1 MLNPNNPLTCHSRA
15 CGNPAKK
22 NIRRSRQN
30 SVVDS
35 LREALLIVWIPAAA
49 CPRKMVS
56 GAGMTH
62 FFDYELSG
70 LKSCVA
76 PLLVLSLL
84 SGTAFAA
91 NKDDGKEQARR
102 FQQKIR
108 ALEQEKAQLLQDKM
122 QLDGKVKETAS
133 QIDHA
138 KRNADAATR
147 KGSALDRELK
157 AAEEEKAALTDKLAK
172 SEQKLAET
180 QATLETTA
188 ATLRQTQE
196 LKAQLDASLAQ
207 RNQEFAAC
215 SSKND
220 SLYKLGIA
228 MGKQCEEKTILGG
241 ILTREPLT
249 QLKRVE
255 EENALEEYRD
265 KLDQSLMEQTPEERL
280 RLAREKAEAEKEA
293 QDRLDRQQARKLKAE
308 QEKAATVQTKEQRT
322 FTRWARKAKDM
333 FEGFEW

>member
-1 MLNPNNPLTCHSRA
+1 MSLLFKPLALSFPRMRESSV
-15 CGNPAKK
+15 N
-22 NIRRSRQN
+22 NIRQSRQN
-30 SVVDS
+30 Q
-35 LREALLIVWIPAAA
+35 II
-49 CPRKMVS
+49 
-56 GAGMTH
+56 
-62 FFDYELSG
+62 
-70 LKSCVA
+70 A

-84 SGTAFAA
+84 SGTAVAA

-108 ALEQEKAQLLQDKM
+108 ALEQEKAQLLQDKLE
-122 QLDGKVKETAS
+122 LDGKVKESSA

-157 AAEEEKAALTDKLAK
+157 VAEEEKAALTDKLAK

-196 LKAQLDASLAQ
+196 LKSQLDASLAQ
-207 RNQEFAAC
+207 RNQEFTVC
-215 SSKND
+215 SAKND
-220 SLYKLGIA
+220 NLYKLGLT
-228 MGKQCEEKTILGG
+228 MGKQCEEKGFLSG
-241 ILTREPLT
+241 LLSKEPLT

-255 EENALEEYRD
+255 DENSLEEYRD
-265 KLDQSLMEQTPEERL
+265 KLDQSLMEQTPEERQKIV
-280 RLAREKAEAEKEA
+280 REKAEAEKAA
-293 QDRLDRQQARKLKAE
+293 QERLERQQARKLKAE
-308 QEKAATVQTKEQRT
+308 QEQAASVSTKEQRSLD
-322 FTRWARKAKDM
+322 RWARKAKDM

>member
-1 MLNPNNPLTCHSRA
+1 
-15 CGNPAKK
+15 
-22 NIRRSRQN
+22 
-30 SVVDS
+30 
-35 LREALLIVWIPAAA
+35 
-49 CPRKMVS
+49 
-56 GAGMTH
+56 MTVT
-62 FFDYELSG
+62 F
-70 LKSCVA
+70 KSCA
-76 PLLVLSLL
+76 ASLLMLSLL

-108 ALEQEKAQLLQDKM
+108 ALEQEKAQLLQDKLE
-122 QLDGKVKETAS
+122 LDGKFKESSA

-138 KRNADAATR
+138 KRNAETATR

-157 AAEEEKAALTDKLAK
+157 TAEEAKAALTDKLAK
-172 SEQKLAET
+172 SEQMLTET
-180 QATLETTA
+180 QATLDATV

-196 LKAQLDASLAQ
+196 LKSQLDANLAQ
-207 RNQEFAAC
+207 RNQEFTAC

-220 SLYKLGIA
+220 SLYKLGVA
-228 MGKQCEEKTILGG
+228 MGKQCEEKSILGG
-241 ILTREPLT
+241 LLTKEPLT

-280 RLAREKAEAEKEA
+280 KIAREKAEAEKAA
-293 QDRLDRQQARKLKAE
+293 QDRLERQQARKLKAE
-308 QEKAATVQTKEQRT
+308 QEQAASVRTKEQRSLD
-322 FTRWARKAKDM
+322 RWARKAKDM